1 MKKFLF
7 LLTIAFAAMSMSAA
21 PVDQATAQKKAKD
34 YLAQAYAGKIM
45 SPNALNPVL
54 VKTEMCNGKSTPAF
68 YVYNTSTTFVVVAA
82 DDRAETILMVGDKP
96 LQDVENLP
104 LGLQDMFTVY
114 KGEITYLAEHPD
126 LKVVANVKNNSLNA
140 VTYGPLLSCNW
151 DQDAPY
157 WNECTFSGYQCYTGC
172 PATSAAMVFYYW
184 KYPTDPAPALPGYA
198 STIDVSYWNS
208 ISYTHPAMP
217 SVTFDWDN
225 MLDTYTGSYTNAQGA
240 AVAALMHYI
249 GHAEHMAYG
258 TQSAGGS
265 GVHVDSVGNILNA
278 FLICG
283 YDPETTHFVKKTSAY
298 SGGTTLYSDA
308 EWAAMIQEEMA
319 AERPIVFC
327 AVGDGGHAFNVDGYR
342 SNDSKYHINLG
353 WSGDGNGW
361 CVLNSFGGGGSVFNT
376 YQQMVLGIQPPAQGP
391 SIKVN
396 TTTLNMEAFVG
407 KTSTATFTVK
417 GNELTSNITLTL
429 NDPDGAFAL
438 DATSVAVSDQENG
451 KVITVTYAPQ
461 ASGNH
466 TATITLSNPAADDK
480 VITINGVAT
489 LETFVPEMQPAN
501 ENYINLTKFRADW
514 TDQTDPANVENYTLE
529 VSTRPAVE
537 LLDTT
542 DWTSNNNVPAG
553 WTASGLNYYG
563 SNSACY
569 LSSYGNSYVQS
580 KTYDLT
586 GYDKVTV
593 MVYSEPY
600 GSSNTMT
607 VSTSVDTKTKTL
619 SGSSFSWYTF
629 VLNCAS
635 SDYVKLTTTGLPDMR
650 YMKVYAG
657 DLTAAMQLKA
667 NEEGDATY
675 RLITGITDKNYTVNN
690 LEAAGTFYYRV
701 KALYID
707 GTQSAWSNSQKVT
720 LFENGDGYT
729 LGDVNHDQSVDI
741 NDVTA
746 LIAYVL
752 GQGNTICTDCADVFD
767 DDAIDINDVTALI
780 NMVLGMQ

>member
-780 NMVLGMQ
+780 NMVLGMH